1 MPHIPTRVSPTAQE
15 RCHQS
20 VECGQVTTGTHT
32 MTSPMKD
39 ADDENQLLASMS
51 AETLKRLKPQL
62 SLVHLESGKVLY
74 GVDDKI
80 EFVYFPRR
88 GAMVSLLAVTEEGDT
103 VE

>member
-1 MPHIPTRVSPTAQE
+1 
-15 RCHQS
+15 
-20 VECGQVTTGTHT
+20 
-32 MTSPMKD
+32 
-39 ADDENQLLASMS
+39 MS

-62 SLVHLESGKVLY
+62 SLVHLESGKILY

-103 VE
+103 AEVATRVGGGNGGDPGRG

>member
-1 MPHIPTRVSPTAQE
+1 MGFLLWMVAGGAARFVRWLTESGKRPRILNLRATLQMPHIPTRVSPTAQE

-20 VECGQVTTGTHT
+20 VECGRVTTGTHT

-62 SLVHLESGKVLY
+62 SLVHL
-74 GVDDKI
+74 
-80 EFVYFPRR
+80 
-88 GAMVSLLAVTEEGDT
+88 
-103 VE
+103 